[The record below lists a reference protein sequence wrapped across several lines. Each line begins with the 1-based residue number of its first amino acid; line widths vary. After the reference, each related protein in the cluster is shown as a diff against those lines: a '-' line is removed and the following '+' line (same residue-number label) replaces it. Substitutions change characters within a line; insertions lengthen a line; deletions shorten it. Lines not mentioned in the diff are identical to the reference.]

1 MKNTSYISL
10 ILFIL
15 GQATH
20 GIAQE
25 LNVLSKSQAVSI
37 ALENNFDI
45 RAANNDVSIA
55 QNNSALANSGYLP
68 NISGTAG
75 SSRSRA
81 NSDLIFTDG
90 NSTTIKAAKSSAS
103 NASLNLDYTIFNG
116 FGRKYNYKKLQEN
129 YHLSEIQSRTII
141 ENTLINLF
149 NSYYEIARLSE
160 NEVNQKETLDIS
172 RERWTRA
179 KYSFEFGQN
188 SRLDILNAEVDFNT
202 DSINFLTIV
211 QQLKNEKR
219 NLNLLM
225 GRDIN
230 VDFAI
235 DTILV
240 FEEHLIYDDLALQAN
255 RKNTTLVQQQ
265 GNLNNAGY
273 DMQISKSALI
283 PNIGLNSSY
292 GWNSNQFAPGNFLS
306 ERTSTALNLGA
317 TLTWN
322 IFDGGISNTQKQNSK
337 LRYEK
342 QKIFLEQTQL
352 DLERQL
358 RNAWTVYQTALFV
371 MVAEDKNKQTNQ
383 LNFIRSKEQYELGQI
398 NSIAF
403 RQAQFNLLNAKLNYN
418 RAKYSAKVAEL
429 ALKRLSGTLLEATF

>member
-1 MKNTSYISL
+1 MKNTSNI
-10 ILFIL
+10 ILLLFFL
-15 GQATH
+15 GQATNI
-20 GIAQE
+20 IAQGQ
-25 LNVLSKSQAVSI
+25 VILSKSEAVSI

-45 RAANNDVSIA
+45 RAANNDLA
-55 QNNSALANSGYLP
+55 MAKNNSEITNSGYLP
-68 NISGTAG
+68 TITGNAG
-75 SSRSRA
+75 SNTSSA
-81 NSDLIFTDG
+81 NSDLTFSDG
-90 NSTTIKAAKSSAS
+90 NSTTINAAKSSGS
-103 NASLNLDYTIFNG
+103 NASLNLNYTVFNG

-129 YHLSEIQSRTII
+129 YNLSEVQARVVI

-160 NEVNQKETLDIS
+160 NELNQKETLDIS

-188 SRLDILNAEVDFNT
+188 SQLDILNAEVDYNT

-230 VDFAI
+230 LDFGI

-240 FEEHLIYDDLALQAN
+240 FEESLTYDELAVQAN
-255 RKNTTLVQQQ
+255 QKNAVLVLQQ
-265 GNLNNAGY
+265 GGLKNADF
-273 DMQISKSALI
+273 DMKVAKSALI
-283 PNIGLNSSY
+283 PNIGINSSY

-322 IFDGGISNTQKQNSK
+322 IFDGGISNTKRQNSK
-337 LRYEK
+337 LQYEN
-342 QKIFLEQTQL
+342 QQIFLEKVQL

-358 RNAWTVYQTALFV
+358 RNAWTIYQMALFV
-371 MVAEDKNKQTNQ
+371 MVAEERNKQTNQ
-383 LNFIRSKEQYELGQI
+383 RNFSRSKEQYELGQI
-398 NSIAF
+398 NSIEF

-418 RAKYSAKVAEL
+418 QAKYSAKVAEL
-429 ALKRLSGTLLEATF
+429 ALKKLSGTLLEAKF

>member
-1 MKNTSYISL
+1 MKNTSYIGL
-10 ILFIL
+10 LLFIL

-20 GIAQE
+20 VIAQDKDI
-25 LNVLSKSQAVSI
+25 LSKSEAVSI
-37 ALENNFDI
+37 ALEKNFDI
-45 RAANNDVSIA
+45 RAANNDLAVA
-55 QNNSALANSGYLP
+55 KNNSEITNSGYLP
-68 NISGTAG
+68 TISGSAG
-75 SSRSRA
+75 TTRSIA
-81 NSDLIFTDG
+81 NSDLTFADG
-90 NSTTIKAAKSSAS
+90 NSTTIDAARSSGS
-103 NASLNLDYTIFNG
+103 NASLNLDYTVFNG

-129 YHLSEIQSRTII
+129 YNLSEVQARVIM

-149 NSYYEIARLSE
+149 NSYYEIARLTE
-160 NEVNQKETLDIS
+160 NELNQKETLDIS

-188 SRLDILNAEVDFNT
+188 SQLDILNAEVDYNA

-230 VDFAI
+230 VDFEI

-240 FEEHLIYDDLALQAN
+240 FEENLTYDELAIQASK
-255 RKNTTLVQQQ
+255 KNATLLQQQ
-265 GNLNNAGY
+265 GSLKTASF
-273 DMQISKSALI
+273 DLKVTKSALI
-283 PNIGLNSSY
+283 PNIGVNSSY
-292 GWNSNQFAPGNFLS
+292 GWNNNQFAPGNFLS
-306 ERTSTALNLGA
+306 ERTSSTLNLGA

-337 LRYEK
+337 LQYENK
-342 QKIFLEQTQL
+342 KISLERTQL

-371 MVAEDKNKQTNQ
+371 MVAEDRYKQTNQ
-383 LNFIRSKEQYELGQI
+383 RNFNRSKEQYGLGQI
-398 NSIAF
+398 NSIEF
-403 RQAQFNLLNAKLNYN
+403 RQAQFNLLNAKQNYN
-418 RAKYSAKVAEL
+418 QAKYSAKVAEL